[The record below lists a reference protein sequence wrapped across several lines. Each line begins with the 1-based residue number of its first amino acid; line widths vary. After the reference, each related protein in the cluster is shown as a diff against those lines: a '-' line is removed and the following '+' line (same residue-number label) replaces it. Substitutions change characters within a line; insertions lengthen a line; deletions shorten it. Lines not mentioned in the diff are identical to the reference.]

1 MNNALGARRQFGDG
15 PLSRAAALIYTVLV
29 VELLFLVTTA
39 PGLVALMLLERDVS
53 NLPLAAACTLPL
65 GPAGSAALYTLHH
78 QRPDPTDLH
87 PARVFWRGYRAN
99 LADVLRIWVPLLLW
113 LTVIAVNLAH
123 LPAAGVPRWWAVP
136 LVLIGAGVTL
146 VGVNA
151 LVIASLFSFRFRDVL
166 RLARY
171 FLARTPAV
179 TLGNAGLLVATA
191 ALTVLT
197 SEAVVAALGALLA
210 LALLV
215 GSRPMITAI
224 REDFTPRAAK
234 SA

>member
-1 MNNALGARRQFGDG
+1 MSDVFGARRQFGDG
-15 PLSRAAALIYTVLV
+15 PLSRAAALVYTVLV
-29 VELLFLVTTA
+29 VELLLLVTTA

-53 NLPLAAACTLPL
+53 NLPLAAACALPL
-65 GPAGSAALYTLHH
+65 GPAVSAALYALHH

-113 LTVIAVNLAH
+113 LTVIAMNLAH
-123 LPAAGVPRWWAVP
+123 LPAASVPRWWAAP
-136 LVLIGAGVTL
+136 LVLVGAGVTL

-151 LVIASLFSFRFRDVL
+151 LVIASLFSFRFRDIL

-171 FLARTPAV
+171 FLVRAPSV
-179 TLGNAGLLVATA
+179 TLGNAGLLVAVA
-191 ALTVLT
+191 ALTVLA
-197 SEAVVAALGALLA
+197 SEAVVVALGAVLA

-224 REDFTPRAAK
+224 RKEFIG
-234 SA
+234 